1 MIILGDF
8 NTEISDSNMES
19 FCTINNLKCIIK
31 EPTCYKNPDNP
42 TCIDLILTNC
52 PKNFQESS
60 ALETGLSDFHK
71 MVLTV
76 FKSEAPNLTPK
87 VVSYQKYKHF
97 DSDKF
102 KLEVSDK
109 LSMQDLSTIDYKN
122 FKDTIIDSLNKHA
135 PLKRKHFK

>member
-8 NTEISDSNMES
+8 NAEISNFSMES

-60 ALETGLSDFHK
+60 TLETGLSDFHK

-76 FKSEAPNLTPK
+76 FKSKAPNLTPK
-87 VVSYQKYKHF
+87 VVSYRKYKYF

-102 KLEVSDK
+102 KLEVTDK
-109 LSMQDLSTIDYKN
+109 LSMQDLSTMDHKN

-135 PLKRKHFK
+135 P

>member
-1 MIILGDF
+1 MIILGYF
-8 NTEISDSNMES
+8 NAEISDPSMES

-31 EPTCYKNPDNP
+31 EPKCYKNPDNP

-60 ALETGLSDFHK
+60 TLETRLSDFHK

-87 VVSYQKYKHF
+87 VVSYRKYKH
-97 DSDKF
+97 
-102 KLEVSDK
+102 L
-109 LSMQDLSTIDYKN
+109 IA
-122 FKDTIIDSLNKHA
+122 ISLN
-135 PLKRKHFK
+135 

>member
-1 MIILGDF
+1 M
-8 NTEISDSNMES
+8 
-19 FCTINNLKCIIK
+19 IK

-42 TCIDLILTNC
+42 TCVDLVLKNC

-60 ALETGLSDFHK
+60 TLETGLADFHK

-76 FKSEAPNLTPK
+76 FKSEAPNLTPR

-97 DSDKF
+97 DSVKF

-109 LSMQDLSTIDYKN
+109 C
-122 FKDTIIDSLNKHA
+122 
-135 PLKRKHFK
+135 